1 MSLRSL
7 NREQTWLLPPSLDE
21 LIPCNHPSRYIATF
35 VDTQER
41 VWAEMG
47 IAVEGE
53 IMGAPAYHPRALLSV
68 WLYGFMTGTRS
79 SRKLEAACRDQ
90 LPYLW
95 LTAWQHPDHNTLWRF
110 YQKNRKSFKH
120 LFKRTV
126 STAINLGLV
135 DMAIQA
141 VDGTKILGNASKNR
155 TYDKGALKKLLDRTE
170 SAIADLEAQNE
181 NETDPP
187 PVYLPEKLTE
197 KQKLKEA
204 IKSAMEQISDEEVNS
219 PVNLTDKD
227 TKLMKSRQG
236 IVPAY
241 NLQAAA
247 ANTADG
253 KSFVLVAEDV
263 VQDQGDKAQLSPIAA
278 QAEDN
283 TGRKPDILLADAGY
297 HSGKNLEFC
306 ADKGQA
312 IAMPEAPK
320 TLSQPYHKDNFIY
333 SRETDSYLC
342 PQGQVLKLSSK
353 GTTRNKRKYR
363 ASATICKKCP
373 AFGEC
378 TKNGR
383 QGRTI
388 EIGPHEAVLRQH
400 REWMKSKEAKDVFRK
415 RKTII
420 EPVFGILKEQQGA
433 RRFLLRGLENVKAE
447 ASLLATAFNLRTL
460 YQAWQASS
468 TPNLPPKLIKTAIN
482 FLYTLRNTFTPPAKP
497 SLQY

>member
-21 LIPCNHPSRYIATF
+21 LISANHPARYIATF
-35 VDTQER
+35 VDSQEHI
-41 VWAEMG
+41 WAEMG
-47 IAVEGE
+47 IVLDGE
-53 IMGAPAYHPRALLSV
+53 VMGAPAYHPRALLSV

-95 LTAWQHPDHNTLWRF
+95 LTGWQHPDHNTLWRF

-141 VDGTKILGNASKNR
+141 VDGTKIIGNASKNR
-155 TYDKGALKKLLDRTE
+155 TYNKAALKKLLDRTE

-181 NETDPP
+181 NESDPP

-204 IKSAMEQISDEEVNS
+204 IKSAMEQISDEEES
-219 PVNLTDKD
+219 STINLTDKD

-236 IVPAY
+236 ILPAY
-241 NLQAAA
+241 NLQAVA
-247 ANTADG
+247 ANTVDG
-253 KSFVLVAEDV
+253 RGLILVAEDV
-263 VQDQGDKAQLSPIAA
+263 VQDQVDRHQLESM
-278 QAEDN
+278 QTQTEEN

-297 HSGKNLEFC
+297 HSGQNLEIC
-306 ADKGQA
+306 AEKGQVV
-312 IAMPEAPK
+312 AMPEDQKLA
-320 TLSQPYHKDNFIY
+320 LNQPYHKDRFIY
-333 SRETDSYLC
+333 NKETDSYLC
-342 PQGQVLKLSSK
+342 PQGQTLKFSSK
-353 GTTRNKRKYR
+353 RHTRNKRKYR
-363 ASATICKKCP
+363 ASATTCKQCP
-373 AFGEC
+373 AFGGC

-400 REWMKSKEAKDVFRK
+400 REWMDTKEAKDAFRK

-433 RRFLLRGLENVKAE
+433 RRFLLRGLANVKAE
-447 ASLLATAFNLRTL
+447 ASLLATAFNLRALYKAWLASGFVTL
-460 YQAWQASS
+460 S
-468 TPNLPPKLIKTAIN
+468 PKSVKTIETFISA
-482 FLYTLRNTFTPPAKP
+482 LRHIFA
-497 SLQY
+497 

>member
-1 MSLRSL
+1 MTLRSL

-21 LIPCNHPSRYIATF
+21 LISSNHPARYIATF
-35 VDTQER
+35 IDSQEH
-41 VWAEMG
+41 VWSEMG
-47 IAVEGE
+47 IPMEGE

-95 LTAWQHPDHNTLWRF
+95 LTGWQHPDHNTLWRF

-135 DMAIQA
+135 DMAVQA
-141 VDGTKILGNASKNR
+141 VDGTKIMGNASKNR
-155 TYDKGALKKLLDRTE
+155 TYNKAALKKLLERTE

-181 NETDPP
+181 NEIDPP

-204 IKSAMEQISDEEVNS
+204 IISAMEEISGEEAS
-219 PVNLTDKD
+219 STVNLTDKD

-247 ANTADG
+247 ASTADG
-253 KSFVLVAEDV
+253 NGLILVAEDL
-263 VQDQGDKAQLSPIAA
+263 VQDQVDRHQLVPMQT

-297 HSGKNLEFC
+297 HSGKNLEIC
-306 ADKGQA
+306 AEKGQTV
-312 IAMPEAPK
+312 AMPEDQK
-320 TLSQPYHKDNFIY
+320 VNLTQPYHKDRFIY
-333 SRETDSYLC
+333 QKETDTYAC

-353 GTTRNKRKYR
+353 GKTRNKRKYR

-388 EIGPHEAVLRQH
+388 EIGPHEAALRQH
-400 REWMKSKEAKDVFRK
+400 RQWMESKEAKDAFRK

-433 RRFLLRGLENVKAE
+433 RRFLLRGLKNVKAE
-447 ASLLATAFNLRTL
+447 ASLLAAAFNIRTL
-460 YQAWQASS
+460 CKAWMTSMAINLLPKTPGIGNTFISCFPAPLFLS
-468 TPNLPPKLIKTAIN
+468 TPAN
-482 FLYTLRNTFTPPAKP
+482 
-497 SLQY
+497 

>member
-1 MSLRSL
+1 MTLRSL

-21 LIPCNHPSRYIATF
+21 LIPGNHPARYIATF
-35 VDTQER
+35 VDSQER
-41 VWAEMG
+41 VWAGMG
-47 IAVEGE
+47 IAIDGE
-53 IMGAPAYHPRALLSV
+53 VMGAPAYHPRALLSV

-95 LTAWQHPDHNTLWRF
+95 LTGWQHPDHNTLWRF
-110 YQKNRKSFKH
+110 YQKNRKSFKQ

-126 STAINLGLV
+126 STAIKLGLV
-135 DMAIQA
+135 DMAVQA
-141 VDGTKILGNASKNR
+141 VDGTKVMGNASKNR
-155 TYDKGALKKLLDRTE
+155 TYDKKALQKLLERTE

-181 NETDPP
+181 NETEPA
-187 PVYLPEKLTE
+187 PVYLPEKLAE

-204 IKSAMEQISDEEVNS
+204 IKSAMEQISDEEVSS

-236 IVPAY
+236 IVPGY

-247 ANTADG
+247 VNTADG
-253 KSFVLVAEDV
+253 KGLFLVAEDV
-263 VQDQGDKAQLSPIAA
+263 VQDQGDKAQLLPIAS

-283 TGRKPDILLADAGY
+283 TGSKPDILLADAGY
-297 HSGKNLEFC
+297 HSGKNLEIC
-306 ADKGQA
+306 AEKGQ
-312 IAMPEAPK
+312 IVAMPEAPK

-333 SRETDSYLC
+333 NRETDSYLC
-342 PQGQVLKLSSK
+342 PQGQVLKLSCRGK
-353 GTTRNKRKYR
+353 TRNKRKYR
-363 ASATICKKCP
+363 ASATVCKKCP

-378 TKNGR
+378 TKNER

-388 EIGPHEAVLRQH
+388 EIGPHEAALRQH
-400 REWMKSKEAKDVFRK
+400 REWMKSNEAKDAFRN

-433 RRFLLRGLENVKAE
+433 RRFLLRGLENVKTE
-447 ASLLATAFNLRTL
+447 ASLLAAAFNLRAL
-460 YQAWQASS
+460 YQAWSISS
-468 TPNLPPKLIKTAIN
+468 KPDLVLKTVK
-482 FLYTLRNTFTPPAKP
+482 FTNSIIDTIRSILVRP
-497 SLQY
+497 SPLKQY